1 MKDKK
6 PTLEEAIA
14 LAREAHEGQ
23 VDKAGA
29 PYIEHP
35 LRMMES
41 VEGEDAKI
49 VAVLHDTVEDTFVT
63 LEYLREAG
71 YSEHIIE
78 AIEGVT
84 KRDDE
89 HGDEGYEKF
98 IARAAGNPLSRQ
110 VKIADLKDNMDLSR
124 IAQPTEKDY
133 KRVEKY
139 QRAVDYLNRTKS

>member
-1 MKDKK
+1 MIKNK

-14 LAREAHEGQ
+14 LARQAHEGQ

-63 LEYLREAG
+63 FDSLRDAG
-71 YSEHIIE
+71 YPEHVIE

-98 IARAAGNPLSRQ
+98 IARAALNPLSRQ
-110 VKIADLKDNMDLSR
+110 IKIADLQDNMDLSR
-124 IAQPTEKDY
+124 IAEPTEKDY
-133 KRVEKY
+133 KRLQKY
-139 QRAVDYLNRTKS
+139 QRAINYLNHLS